1 MRFIANLL
9 TLIFIISIP
18 LFLITTNI
26 RLATNEIR
34 LYQYGFEKY
43 EVSAVTGIDGNE
55 LTQAAKGLIEYF
67 NSSQEPIQISV
78 LIGVEEAELFNEREV
93 EHLADVK
100 GLIRLD
106 YYLQEGVTLYI
117 LLFALVGSIWGGRRF
132 LHRLSRGLLWGGILT
147 VVLLIL
153 LGIGALVGFD
163 QLFLWFHHIFFSTDT
178 WQLNPAT
185 DRLIM
190 MFPEG
195 FFYDATLF
203 IAGTTAIEAL
213 LIGGISG
220 GLLLRKRRRVLF

>member
-1 MRFIANLL
+1 M
-9 TLIFIISIP
+9 
-18 LFLITTNI
+18 LF
-26 RLATNEIR
+26 RS
-34 LYQYGFEKY
+34 
-43 EVSAVTGIDGNE
+43 EV
-55 LTQAAKGLIEYF
+55 
-67 NSSQEPIQISV
+67 
-78 LIGVEEAELFNEREV
+78 ELFNEREV

-132 LHRLSRGLLWGGILT
+132 LPRLSRGLLWGGILT

-203 IAGTTAIEAL
+203 IAGATAIEAL

-220 GLLLRKRRRVLF
+220 GLLLRKRRRVLS